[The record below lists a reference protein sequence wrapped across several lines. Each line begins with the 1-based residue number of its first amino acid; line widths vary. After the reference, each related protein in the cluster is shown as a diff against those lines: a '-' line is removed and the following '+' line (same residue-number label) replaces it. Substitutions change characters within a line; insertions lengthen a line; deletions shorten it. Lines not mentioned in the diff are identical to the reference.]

1 MTMGIPA
8 KTTSNRCAAH
18 RLDCSVT
25 GLLYVFSKYATKCET
40 HREFDVRDA
49 IEVGFERSMGA
60 GMDENVRRFAIIA
73 AVTGFFAHLSL
84 WALDNSGQIT
94 IVGDSAELVQSP
106 LSALY
111 TPFSIL
117 LTYEVYQLIRTI
129 PDSFSS
135 SVGKQYE
142 IATLL
147 VVRDILKRL
156 PEVDGSDGWKVSDD
170 VAFLLVECAA
180 FLALF
185 YTALTYYNM
194 KKGEEGALSVSE
206 EVSAFIVMKKAI
218 AIFMLV
224 VFVII
229 ALFSLTSWIA
239 AVQEGGGSVDRT
251 IFFLD
256 FFTFLILADILIL
269 LISYWFYT
277 DFRNLARNTGFVL
290 STVIIRV
297 AISAAGVSSM
307 ILFTLSGVLGIA
319 ILRMFVTNRPSGA

>member
-1 MTMGIPA
+1 MPEMN
-8 KTTSNRCAAH
+8 KR
-18 RLDCSVT
+18 
-25 GLLYVFSKYATKCET
+25 VFEL
-40 HREFDVRDA
+40 
-49 IEVGFERSMGA
+49 SMG
-60 GMDENVRRFAIIA
+60 DSTEESVRRASIA
-73 AVTGFFAHLSL
+73 LAVIGFFLHVSI
-84 WALDNSGQIT
+84 WALYSTGRIS
-94 IVGDSAELVQSP
+94 VEGGAAELLRSP

-117 LTYEVYQLIRTI
+117 LVYEVYQLIRTI

-156 PEVDGSDGWKVSDD
+156 SEVESSEGWEISSDVG
-170 VAFLLVECAA
+170 FLLVECAA

-185 YTALTYYNM
+185 YTSLTYFRMSTNTV
-194 KKGEEGALSVSE
+194 KGEEMTGEVAVFIEAKRGVANIMLLVFLLTAAYSFMTWVGSV
-206 EVSAFIVMKKAI
+206 
-218 AIFMLV
+218 
-224 VFVII
+224 
-229 ALFSLTSWIA
+229 
-239 AVQEGGGSVDRT
+239 QDGGGSVNRT

-277 DFRNLARNTGFVL
+277 DFGNLARNTGFVL

-297 AISAAGVSSM
+297 AISSEGVSSM
-307 ILFTLSGVLGIA
+307 ILFTLSGLLGIA
-319 ILRMFVTNRPSGA
+319 ILRMFQPEVNKASS

>member
-1 MTMGIPA
+1 MPEMN
-8 KTTSNRCAAH
+8 KR
-18 RLDCSVT
+18 
-25 GLLYVFSKYATKCET
+25 VFEL
-40 HREFDVRDA
+40 
-49 IEVGFERSMGA
+49 SMG
-60 GMDENVRRFAIIA
+60 DSTEESVRRASIA
-73 AVTGFFAHLSL
+73 LAVIGFFLHVSI
-84 WALDNSGQIT
+84 WALYSTGRIS
-94 IVGDSAELVQSP
+94 VEGGAAELLRSP

-117 LTYEVYQLIRTI
+117 LVYEVYQLIRTI

-156 PEVDGSDGWKVSDD
+156 SEVESSEGWEISSDVG
-170 VAFLLVECAA
+170 FLLVECAA

-185 YTALTYYNM
+185 YTSLTYFRMSTNTV
-194 KKGEEGALSVSE
+194 KGEEMTGEVAVFIEAKRGVANIMLLVFLLTAAYSFMTWVGSV
-206 EVSAFIVMKKAI
+206 
-218 AIFMLV
+218 
-224 VFVII
+224 
-229 ALFSLTSWIA
+229 
-239 AVQEGGGSVDRT
+239 QDGGGSVNRT

-277 DFRNLARNTGFVL
+277 DFGNLARNTGFVL

-297 AISAAGVSSM
+297 AISSEGVSSM
-307 ILFTLSGVLGIA
+307 ILFTLSGLLGIA
-319 ILRMFVTNRPSGA
+319 ILRMFQPEVKKASS

>member
-1 MTMGIPA
+1 MRTAIERSFRATMG
-8 KTTSNRCAAH
+8 
-18 RLDCSVT
+18 
-25 GLLYVFSKYATKCET
+25 
-40 HREFDVRDA
+40 
-49 IEVGFERSMGA
+49 
-60 GMDENVRRFAIIA
+60 DESDDIVRRGAIVLAIF
-73 AVTGFFAHLSL
+73 GFLVHLSL
-84 WALDNSGQIT
+84 WALHSSGRIE
-94 IVGDSAELVQSP
+94 IIGDSVELVQSP

-117 LTYEVYQLIRTI
+117 LVYEVYQLIRTI

-156 PEVDGSDGWKVSDD
+156 SEVGDSEGWEINDD
-170 VAFLLVECAA
+170 VGFLLVECAA

-185 YTALTYYNM
+185 YTSLTYH
-194 KKGEEGALSVSE
+194 KISSKSDGEEVLSDDVT
-206 EVSAFIVMKKAI
+206 AFITTKMVVANVMLFVFISI
-218 AIFMLV
+218 AV
-224 VFVII
+224 
-229 ALFSLTSWIA
+229 FSLVGWIN
-239 AVQEGGGSVDRT
+239 AVQEGGGSVDRA

-277 DFRNLARNTGFVL
+277 DFSNLARNTGFVL

-297 AISAAGVSSM
+297 AISSEGVSSM

-319 ILRMFVTNRPSGA
+319 ILRMFSRGPIVRL

>member
-1 MTMGIPA
+1 MGESSEEAVRKASILLA
-8 KTTSNRCAAH
+8 ILGFFVHVGIWALYSSDRI
-18 RLDCSVT
+18 SVT
-25 GLLYVFSKYATKCET
+25 GEASELLS
-40 HREFDVRDA
+40 
-49 IEVGFERSMGA
+49 
-60 GMDENVRRFAIIA
+60 
-73 AVTGFFAHLSL
+73 
-84 WALDNSGQIT
+84 
-94 IVGDSAELVQSP
+94 SP

-117 LTYEVYQLIRTI
+117 LVYEVYQLIRTI

-156 PEVDGSDGWKVSDD
+156 SEVESSDGWEVSSD
-170 VAFLLVECAA
+170 VGFLLIECTA

-185 YTALTYYNM
+185 YTSLTYYRISVNTV
-194 KKGEEGALSVSE
+194 KEEEMRSDVVL
-206 EVSAFIVMKKAI
+206 FIEAKRGI
-218 AIFMLV
+218 ANTMLLVFLV
-224 VFVII
+224 V
-229 ALFSLTSWIA
+229 AAFSFSTWAGS
-239 AVQEGGGSVDRT
+239 VQEGGGSVSRA

-297 AISAAGVSSM
+297 AISSEGVSSM
-307 ILFTLSGVLGIA
+307 ILFTLSGLLGVA
-319 ILRMFVTNRPSGA
+319 ILRMFTPNKPEENSL

>member
-1 MTMGIPA
+1 ML
-8 KTTSNRCAAH
+8 KWNKK
-18 RLDCSVT
+18 L
-25 GLLYVFSKYATKCET
+25 
-40 HREFDVRDA
+40 
-49 IEVGFERSMGA
+49 FELSMGDA
-60 GMDENVRRFAIIA
+60 AEEKIRKAAIVS
-73 AVTGFFAHLSL
+73 AVLGFFAHFAI
-84 WALDNSGQIT
+84 WALFRTERISIT
-94 IVGDSAELVQSP
+94 GEASELVSSP

-117 LTYEVYQLIRTI
+117 LVYEVYQLIRTI

-156 PEVDGSDGWKVSDD
+156 SEVESSEGWEISSDLG
-170 VAFLLVECAA
+170 FLLVECGA

-185 YTALTYYNM
+185 YTSLTYFRISN
-194 KKGEEGALSVSE
+194 GADKSGDMSDDIVIFVEAKRGVANTMLLVFLSVAAYS
-206 EVSAFIVMKKAI
+206 FW
-218 AIFMLV
+218 
-224 VFVII
+224 
-229 ALFSLTSWIA
+229 TWIES
-239 AVQEGGGSVDRT
+239 VQEGGGSVSRV

-277 DFRNLARNTGFVL
+277 DFGNLARNTGFVL

-297 AISAAGVSSM
+297 AISSEGVSAM
-307 ILFTLSGVLGIA
+307 VLFTLSGLLGIA
-319 ILRMFVTNRPSGA
+319 ILRMFDPNIPSRTPRVS

>member
-1 MTMGIPA
+1 MRG
-8 KTTSNRCAAH
+8 
-18 RLDCSVT
+18 
-25 GLLYVFSKYATKCET
+25 
-40 HREFDVRDA
+40 A
-49 IEVGFERSMGA
+49 IETGFERSMGDE
-60 GMDENVRRFAIIA
+60 MDDSVRKFAIVA
-73 AVTGFFAHLSL
+73 AVVGFFAHLSL
-84 WALDNSGQIT
+84 WALDNTGR
-94 IVGDSAELVQSP
+94 IVVAGDSAELVQSP

-129 PDSFSS
+129 PESFSS

-156 PEVDGSDGWKVSDD
+156 PEVDGSDGWSVGDD
-170 VAFLLVECAA
+170 VSFLLVECAA

-194 KKGEEGALSVSE
+194 RKHEDVNHQVSDDVSV
-206 EVSAFIVMKKAI
+206 FILTKKAI

-224 VFVII
+224 IFVII
-229 ALFSLTSWIA
+229 ALTSVTGWIA

-319 ILRMFVTNRPSGA
+319 ILRMFVTNKPSEACA

>member
-1 MTMGIPA
+1 M
-8 KTTSNRCAAH
+8 
-18 RLDCSVT
+18 
-25 GLLYVFSKYATKCET
+25 
-40 HREFDVRDA
+40 RDA
-49 IEVGFERSMGA
+49 IETGFERSMG
-60 GMDENVRRFAIIA
+60 DEIDDSVRKFAIVA
-73 AVTGFFAHLSL
+73 AVVGFFAHLSL
-84 WALDNSGQIT
+84 WALDNSGR
-94 IVGDSAELVQSP
+94 IVVAGDSSELVQSP

-129 PDSFSS
+129 PESFSS

-156 PEVDGSDGWKVSDD
+156 PEVDGSDGWSVGDD
-170 VAFLLVECAA
+170 VSFLLVECAA

-194 KKGEEGALSVSE
+194 RKHEDVNHQVSDDVSV
-206 EVSAFIVMKKAI
+206 FILTKKAI

-224 VFVII
+224 IFVII
-229 ALFSLTSWIA
+229 ALTSVTGWIA

-307 ILFTLSGVLGIA
+307 ILFTLSGILGIA
-319 ILRMFVTNRPSGA
+319 ILRMFVTNKPSEACA

>member
-1 MTMGIPA
+1 MPDMN
-8 KTTSNRCAAH
+8 KR
-18 RLDCSVT
+18 
-25 GLLYVFSKYATKCET
+25 VFEL
-40 HREFDVRDA
+40 
-49 IEVGFERSMGA
+49 SMG
-60 GMDENVRRFAIIA
+60 DSTEESVRRASIA
-73 AVTGFFAHLSL
+73 LAVIGFFLHVSI
-84 WALDNSGQIT
+84 WALYSTGRIS
-94 IVGDSAELVQSP
+94 VEGEAAELLRSP

-117 LTYEVYQLIRTI
+117 LVYEVYQLIRTI

-156 PEVDGSDGWKVSDD
+156 SEVESSEGWEISSDVG
-170 VAFLLVECAA
+170 FLLVECAA

-185 YTALTYYNM
+185 YTSLTYFRMSKNTV
-194 KKGEEGALSVSE
+194 KGEETTGEVAVFIEAKRGVANIMLLVFLLTAAYSFMTWVGSV
-206 EVSAFIVMKKAI
+206 
-218 AIFMLV
+218 
-224 VFVII
+224 
-229 ALFSLTSWIA
+229 
-239 AVQEGGGSVDRT
+239 QDGGGSVNRT

-277 DFRNLARNTGFVL
+277 DFGNLARNTGFVL

-297 AISAAGVSSM
+297 AISSEGVSSM
-307 ILFTLSGVLGIA
+307 ILFTLSGLLGIA
-319 ILRMFVTNRPSGA
+319 ILRMFQPEVKKASS

>member
-1 MTMGIPA
+1 MPEMN
-8 KTTSNRCAAH
+8 KR
-18 RLDCSVT
+18 
-25 GLLYVFSKYATKCET
+25 VFEL
-40 HREFDVRDA
+40 
-49 IEVGFERSMGA
+49 SMG
-60 GMDENVRRFAIIA
+60 DSTEESVRRASIA
-73 AVTGFFAHLSL
+73 LAVMGFFLHVSI
-84 WALDNSGQIT
+84 WALYSTGRIS
-94 IVGDSAELVQSP
+94 VEGGASELLRSP

-117 LTYEVYQLIRTI
+117 LVYEVYQLIRTI

-156 PEVDGSDGWKVSDD
+156 SEVESSEGWEISSDVG
-170 VAFLLVECAA
+170 FLLVECAA

-185 YTALTYYNM
+185 YTSLTYFRMSKNTV
-194 KKGEEGALSVSE
+194 KGEETTGEVAVFIEAKRGVANIMLLVFLLTAAYSFMTWVGSV
-206 EVSAFIVMKKAI
+206 
-218 AIFMLV
+218 
-224 VFVII
+224 
-229 ALFSLTSWIA
+229 
-239 AVQEGGGSVDRT
+239 QDGGGSVNRT

-277 DFRNLARNTGFVL
+277 DFGNLARNTGFVL

-297 AISAAGVSSM
+297 AISSEGVSSM
-307 ILFTLSGVLGIA
+307 ILFTLSGLLGIA
-319 ILRMFVTNRPSGA
+319 ILRMFQPEVKKASS

>member
-1 MTMGIPA
+1 ML
-8 KTTSNRCAAH
+8 KWNKK
-18 RLDCSVT
+18 L
-25 GLLYVFSKYATKCET
+25 
-40 HREFDVRDA
+40 
-49 IEVGFERSMGA
+49 FELSMGDA
-60 GMDENVRRFAIIA
+60 AEEKIRKAAIVA
-73 AVTGFFAHLSL
+73 AVLGFFAHMAIWVLFSTERI
-84 WALDNSGQIT
+84 SIT
-94 IVGDSAELVQSP
+94 GEASELVSSP

-117 LTYEVYQLIRTI
+117 LVYEVYQLIRTI

-156 PEVDGSDGWKVSDD
+156 SEVESSEGWEISSDLG
-170 VAFLLVECAA
+170 FLLVECGA

-185 YTALTYYNM
+185 YTSLTYFRISD
-194 KKGEEGALSVSE
+194 GADKSGDVSDDVVIFVEAKRGVANTMLLVFLSVAAYS
-206 EVSAFIVMKKAI
+206 F
-218 AIFMLV
+218 
-224 VFVII
+224 
-229 ALFSLTSWIA
+229 LTWIES
-239 AVQEGGGSVDRT
+239 VQEGGGSVSRV

-277 DFRNLARNTGFVL
+277 DFGNLARNTGFVL

-297 AISAAGVSSM
+297 AISSEGVSSM
-307 ILFTLSGVLGIA
+307 VLFTLSGVLGIA
-319 ILRMFVTNRPSGA
+319 ILRIFDPDIPSLTPKVSE

>member
-1 MTMGIPA
+1 MRG
-8 KTTSNRCAAH
+8 
-18 RLDCSVT
+18 
-25 GLLYVFSKYATKCET
+25 
-40 HREFDVRDA
+40 A
-49 IEVGFERSMGA
+49 IETGFERSMGDE
-60 GMDENVRRFAIIA
+60 MDDTVRKFAIVA
-73 AVTGFFAHLSL
+73 AVVGFFAHLSL
-84 WALDNSGQIT
+84 WALDNSGR
-94 IVGDSAELVQSP
+94 IVVAGDSAELVQSP

-129 PDSFSS
+129 PESFSS

-156 PEVDGSDGWKVSDD
+156 PEVDGSDGWSVGDD
-170 VAFLLVECAA
+170 VSFLLVECAA

-194 KKGEEGALSVSE
+194 RKHEDVNHQVSDDVSV
-206 EVSAFIVMKKAI
+206 FIVTKKAI

-224 VFVII
+224 IFVII
-229 ALFSLTSWIA
+229 ALTSVTGWIA

-307 ILFTLSGVLGIA
+307 ILFTLSGILGIA
-319 ILRMFVTNRPSGA
+319 ILRMFVTNKPSEACA

>member
-1 MTMGIPA
+1 MRG
-8 KTTSNRCAAH
+8 
-18 RLDCSVT
+18 
-25 GLLYVFSKYATKCET
+25 
-40 HREFDVRDA
+40 A
-49 IEVGFERSMGA
+49 IETGFERSMGDE
-60 GMDENVRRFAIIA
+60 MDDSVRKFAIVA
-73 AVTGFFAHLSL
+73 AVVGFFAHLSL
-84 WALDNSGQIT
+84 WALDNSGR
-94 IVGDSAELVQSP
+94 IVVAGDSAELVQSP

-129 PDSFSS
+129 PESFSS

-156 PEVDGSDGWKVSDD
+156 PEVDGSDGWSVGDD
-170 VAFLLVECAA
+170 VSFLLVECAA

-194 KKGEEGALSVSE
+194 RKHEDVNHQVSDDVSV
-206 EVSAFIVMKKAI
+206 FILTKKAI

-224 VFVII
+224 IFVII
-229 ALFSLTSWIA
+229 ALTSVTGWIA

-307 ILFTLSGVLGIA
+307 ILFTLSGILGIA
-319 ILRMFVTNRPSGA
+319 ILRMFVTNKPSEACA